1 VNRGRVKTIEAS
13 DYGNS
18 LKRKMEKGGL
28 PYIGHVIKRKA
39 KMNGGKGV

>member
-1 VNRGRVKTIEAS
+1 
-13 DYGNS
+13 
-18 LKRKMEKGGL
+18 MEKGGL